1 MASRRIDVAAA
12 INDAI
17 STDEIRRVEVPS
29 TVNLYASSAT
39 NGDTIGLLLNK
50 TEIMATD
57 ECNVEAAADVID
69 TGRDQLVFD
78 SVVGEGQLRVPIGAV
93 TTELQFLLSVEPII
107 TESMLAGL

>member
-1 MASRRIDVAAA
+1 MSSRRIDVATVT
-12 INDAI
+12 NDAI

-29 TVNLYASSAT
+29 IVNMWASCVT

-57 ECNVEAAADVID
+57 EMNIEISADVID

-78 SVVGEGQLRVPIGAV
+78 TVVGEGQLRVPIGAV
-93 TTELQFLLSVEPII
+93 TTEVQFLLSVEPVL
-107 TESMLAGL
+107 T

>member
-1 MASRRIDVAAA
+1 MSSRRIDVGTVT
-12 INDAI
+12 NDAI

-29 TVNLYASSAT
+29 VVNMWASCVT

-57 ECNVEAAADVID
+57 EMNIEISADVID

-78 SVVGEGQLRVPIGAV
+78 TVVGEGQLRVPIGAV
-93 TTELQFLLSVEPII
+93 STEVQFLLSVEPVL
-107 TESMLAGL
+107 T

>member
-1 MASRRIDVAAA
+1 MSSRRIDVGAVT
-12 INDAI
+12 NDAI

-29 TVNLYASSAT
+29 IVNMWASCVT

-57 ECNVEAAADVID
+57 EMNIEISADVID

-78 SVVGEGQLRVPIGAV
+78 TIVGEGQLRVPIGAV
-93 TTELQFLLSVEPII
+93 TTEVQFLLSVEPIV
-107 TESMLAGL
+107 S

>member
-1 MASRRIDVAAA
+1 MSSRRIDVGAVT
-12 INDAI
+12 NDAI

-29 TVNLYASSAT
+29 IVNMWASCVT

-57 ECNVEAAADVID
+57 EMNIEISADVID

-78 SVVGEGQLRVPIGAV
+78 TVVGEGQLRVPIGAV
-93 TTELQFLLSVEPII
+93 STEVQFLLSVEPVL
-107 TESMLAGL
+107 T

>member
-1 MASRRIDVAAA
+1 MSSRRIDVGTVT
-12 INDAI
+12 NDAI

-29 TVNLYASSAT
+29 VVNMWASCVT

-57 ECNVEAAADVID
+57 EMNIEISADVID

-78 SVVGEGQLRVPIGAV
+78 TVVGEGQLRVPIGAV
-93 TTELQFLLSVEPII
+93 TTEVQFLLSVEPVL
-107 TESMLAGL
+107 T